1 VDRPRE
7 DELLAF
13 IRQGYER
20 WNAGDISAVARM
32 WSDDFEWHN
41 DPSWPGQTI
50 YYGRDNVVRFLEE
63 EVVDIIHL
71 GDIDVERI
79 EVFGDELVVCLMA
92 RTRGGESELDI
103 GKVPIFHVARVRD
116 GRVVRVRAFLDEQAA
131 FAAAREG

>member
-1 VDRPRE
+1 VAQARE

-13 IRQGYER
+13 VRQGYER

-63 EVVDIIHL
+63 EVVDTIEL
-71 GDIDVERI
+71 GEIDVERI
-79 EVFGDELVVCLMA
+79 EVFGDELLICMLA
-92 RTRGGESELDI
+92 RTRGSESNLDI
-103 GKVPIFHVARVRD
+103 GKVPVFHVARVRD
-116 GRVVRVRAFLDEQAA
+116 GQVVRVRAFLDEQAA
-131 FAAAREG
+131 RAAAQEG